1 MRNEKRYRLYPAK
14 KPVVMQGP
22 TKWIYTIIDHPWIKN
37 KKVNT
42 AYLVIDSS
50 KPKKRMF
57 TL

>member
-22 TKWIYTIIDHPWIKN
+22 TKWIYHTIPHPWIKN
-37 KKVNT
+37 KLVQT
-42 AYLVIDSS
+42 AYLVIDSN